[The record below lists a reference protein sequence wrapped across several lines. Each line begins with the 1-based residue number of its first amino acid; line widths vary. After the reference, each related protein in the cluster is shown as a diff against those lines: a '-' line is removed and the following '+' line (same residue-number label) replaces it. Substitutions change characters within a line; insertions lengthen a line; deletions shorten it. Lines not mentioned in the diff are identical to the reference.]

1 MDNVR
6 LASLFRRYLEGSCSR
21 DEESELLNYV
31 SENDNEEIR
40 SLLENLWNNPTRK
53 LSQDQQQRI
62 LQQILLHE
70 SPAVNPEA
78 SSFGWIRIAASI
90 ALIGVVA
97 LGLYQFYSEQDKT
110 VKEIAVAKTNHQF
123 IKLSDGSTVILN
135 EGSTLDYPDAF
146 SGNRREV
153 TLSGEA
159 FFNISHDPERPFLV
173 RTGQLTTTVLGTSF
187 NVKAYDDQDDITVTV
202 TRGKVSVSDEK
213 NVLGII
219 TPDQQITFHKKT
231 RQAKQDLVSAT
242 EVIAWAEMDLY
253 FEDVSITD
261 AIARLEERFKVNIE
275 FDEEKIRDCRFTAT
289 FVKGEDL
296 HQILDVI
303 CEFNNL
309 EYSQT
314 ETGDIQI
321 AGAGCGLLDT

>member
-6 LASLFRRYLEGSCSR
+6 LASLFRRYLDGSCSS
-21 DEESELLNYV
+21 DEESELLAYIT
-31 SENDNEEIR
+31 ENDNEETR
-40 SLLENLWNNPTRK
+40 SLLKGIWNNPVRK
-53 LSQDQQQRI
+53 LSQSQEQRI
-62 LQQILLHE
+62 LQQILLQEINVSGE
-70 SPAVNPEA
+70 SRH
-78 SSFGWIRIAASI
+78 FGWIRIAASI

-97 LGLYQFYSEQDKT
+97 LGLYQFYSDKDET
-110 VKEIAVAKTNHQF
+110 IPEIAVAKSDHRF

-146 SGNRREV
+146 SGAKREV

-159 FFNISHDPERPFLV
+159 FFNISHDPGRPFLV

-202 TRGKVSVSDEK
+202 TRGKVSVSDDK

-231 RQAKQDLVSAT
+231 RKAQQDLVSAT
-242 EVIAWAEMDLY
+242 EVIAWAETDLY

-261 AIARLEERFKVNIE
+261 AFARLEERFSVTIE
-275 FDEEKIRDCRFTAT
+275 FEEEKVRDCRFTAT

-296 HQILDVI
+296 NQILDVI

-309 EYSQT
+309 EYSET
-314 ETGDIQI
+314 ETGDIEI
-321 AGAGCGLLDT
+321 TGAGCGL

>member
-1 MDNVR
+1 MDHVR
-6 LASLFRRYLEGSCSR
+6 LASLFQRYIDGSCSR
-21 DEESELLNYV
+21 DEESELLSYI
-31 SENDNEEIR
+31 SENDNEEVQ
-40 SLLENLWNNPTRK
+40 SLLETLWNNPTRK

-62 LQQILLHE
+62 LQQILLNENH
-70 SPAVNPEA
+70 ATA
-78 SSFGWIRIAASI
+78 SGARGFGWIRIAASL
-90 ALIGVVA
+90 ALIGVIA
-97 LGLYQFYSEQDKT
+97 LGLYQFYSEQDQA
-110 VKEIAVAKTNHQF
+110 VREIAVAKTNHQF
-123 IKLSDGSTVILN
+123 IKLSDGSTVILK

-146 SGNRREV
+146 AGNSREV

-187 NVKAYDDQDDITVTV
+187 NVKAYNDQDDITVTV

-231 RQAKQDLVSAT
+231 RKARQDPVSAT
-242 EVIAWAEMDLY
+242 DVIAWAEMDLY

-261 AIARLEERFKVNIE
+261 AIVRLEERFQVNIE
-275 FDEEKIRDCRFTAT
+275 FEEEKIRDCRFTAT

-296 HQILDVI
+296 NQIMDVI

-309 EYSQT
+309 EYSRT
-314 ETGDIQI
+314 ENGDIQVS
-321 AGAGCGLLDT
+321 GAGCGL